1 MDPPPNV
8 YLPPPPPPRKRGS
21 GLGHGLKEERAGAEA
36 AERGRGGRQA
46 SGAVGRA

>member
-8 YLPPPPPPRKRGS
+8 FLPPHPCKRGR
-21 GLGHGLKEERAGAEA
+21 GLGPGQKEERAGAEA